1 MSRSNDKQT
10 LIRIGLIVIGLMMG
24 ILLTMWFGGTGMS
37 GTARPGVV
45 ERVELGSAPGS
56 GYVAVPESDI
66 PLAYLDALSLNEV
79 FKDVS
84 SRVTPTVVFI
94 QVVSGVTGNSIFR
107 QFGSENGRGS
117 SQSLGSGV
125 IIDDNGYIVTN
136 NHVVEGANSIFVTL
150 GDKREFEARVIGRD
164 PTTDLAVIKID
175 PESPVP
181 VIALGDANS
190 VEVGEWVLA
199 VGNPFRLTSTVTAGI
214 VSAIGRQVDVID
226 NQLGIESFIQTDAA
240 INPGN
245 SGGALVNLRGEL
257 VGIATAIATESGSYE
272 GYGFAVPVDLMERVV
287 RDLIRFGE
295 VRRGYLGVS
304 ITPMDAARAE
314 ALGLSEVQGVY
325 LQDVHRGLAGELS
338 GLRSGDVL
346 LTIDGR
352 SMTEP
357 NELQSAIALFSP
369 GDVVPVEIWRNGQVR
384 DFDVTLKG
392 RESPGYENWLSDLG
406 RQNQL
411 NPLPSLPDSEIP
423 DESTVQFE
431 EWGVGLADLDGRLR
445 RQYQLMHGVFVAVVT
460 KDGLFDQAGISRGMI
475 ITHVDDTPVFNIDAM
490 RAQLKDQT
498 TVLIQAQR
506 SDRTIVFFEI
516 ERETP

>member
-1 MSRSNDKQT
+1 
-10 LIRIGLIVIGLMMG
+10 
-24 ILLTMWFGGTGMS
+24 
-37 GTARPGVV
+37 
-45 ERVELGSAPGS
+45 
-56 GYVAVPESDI
+56 
-66 PLAYLDALSLNEV
+66 
-79 FKDVS
+79 
-84 SRVTPTVVFI
+84 
-94 QVVSGVTGNSIFR
+94 
-107 QFGSENGRGS
+107 
-117 SQSLGSGV
+117 
-125 IIDDNGYIVTN
+125 
-136 NHVVEGANSIFVTL
+136 
-150 GDKREFEARVIGRD
+150 
-164 PTTDLAVIKID
+164 
-175 PESPVP
+175 
-181 VIALGDANS
+181 
-190 VEVGEWVLA
+190 
-199 VGNPFRLTSTVTAGI
+199 
-214 VSAIGRQVDVID
+214 
-226 NQLGIESFIQTDAA
+226 
-240 INPGN
+240 
-245 SGGALVNLRGEL
+245 
-257 VGIATAIATESGSYE
+257 
-272 GYGFAVPVDLMERVV
+272 MERVV